1 MASTRSLRAPRRRAH
16 LRRAGLTMVESA
28 LLVAVVGGLL
38 AILVPTFVRHI
49 RTSKTAE
56 AATELQR
63 LHDRAAAYFAAA
75 HPQPDGTL
83 ARRCLPQGAGPA
95 PAEPSE
101 ELVDVDFHD
110 PSTPG
115 HATWEALDYQPE
127 GRVRYR
133 YTFLP
138 AQAGCGIT
146 GGDDRTVLLLRAEA
160 DLDGDGE
167 LSRYER
173 RATVNED
180 GLLVPMGV
188 LYVQDPME

>member
-1 MASTRSLRAPRRRAH
+1 
-16 LRRAGLTMVESA
+16 MVESA

-56 AATELQR
+56 APTELQR
-63 LHDRAAAYFAAA
+63 LHARAAAYFASA

-83 ARRCLPQGAGPA
+83 ARRCLPEAAGPT
-95 PAEPSE
+95 PADPSQE
-101 ELVDVDFHD
+101 RVEVDFHD

-115 HATWEALDYQPE
+115 HATWKALDYQPE

-138 AQAGCGIT
+138 AHDGCGIE
-146 GGDDRTVLLLRAEA
+146 GGDGRTVLLLRAEG

-167 LSRYER
+167 RSRYER

-180 GLLVPMGV
+180 GLLVPVGV
-188 LYVQDPME
+188 LHVQDPME